1 MSTYEHIFLKTDAT
15 PEAAGAELARA
26 LGMEL
31 LRDREGAVVWAPGFG
46 GLPGRVQGG
55 LSANIYGSAGDDPQD
70 RSAIDDYQLVWT
82 IWRSDS
88 DEEMQLEIAWAIF
101 LEITRTVTWPA
112 ALVHNL
118 DLLVATWDPQRGL
131 RRFPPLTSVDL
142 QDEPI
147 WR

>member
-1 MSTYEHIFLKTDAT
+1 MSTYEHIFLKTDAS
-15 PEAAGAELARA
+15 PEAAADELARA

-31 LRDREGAVVWAPGFG
+31 LRDREGVVVWAPGFG

-55 LSANIYGSAGDDPQD
+55 LSPNIYGSATDDPQD

-82 IWRSDS
+82 IWRANS

-101 LEITRTVTWPA
+101 LEITRAVRWPA

-118 DLLVATWDPQRGL
+118 DLLVATWDLERGL